1 MNIKVI
7 VFDADGVVINSPGYF
22 SLQYQKDFGVSNDVM
37 LPFFKGVFQD
47 CLVGKADLR
56 EELKKVLDD
65 WKWKGTIDELL
76 DYWFKSE
83 HHIDDRVLREIKNL
97 QSKGIKCYIGT
108 KQEKYRTEYM
118 KKEMGFEEIFDGIY
132 SSAYVGY
139 KKPDE
144 RFYEEISKDLKNK
157 EGIRVEEIMFFDDEK
172 ENVDAANKFGWQAY
186 LYKNF
191 NNFQEKIN
199 QI

>member
-172 ENVDAANKFGWQAY
+172 
-186 LYKNF
+186 
-191 NNFQEKIN
+191 
-199 QI
+199 